1 MQIENEKK
9 RKKWKRKKKSFPTS
23 KVAMLCGLS
32 PDFSNKKPLSRIS
45 DATNGL
51 FTTLTSNACLN
62 IFCNSNVT

>member
-1 MQIENEKK
+1 
-9 RKKWKRKKKSFPTS
+9 
-23 KVAMLCGLS
+23 MLCGLS

-45 DATNGL
+45 DAPNGL